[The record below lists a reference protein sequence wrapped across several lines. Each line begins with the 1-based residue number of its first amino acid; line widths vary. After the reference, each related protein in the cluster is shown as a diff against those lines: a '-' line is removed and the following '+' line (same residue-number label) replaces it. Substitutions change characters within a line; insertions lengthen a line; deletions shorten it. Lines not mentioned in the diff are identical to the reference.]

1 MQKKCVGQLAVD
13 SEKNQEIKKYMFLTI
28 WKFELWCM
36 VLVFNIFFQGDVE
49 CYYDAESQ
57 VIYLHLRSLSD
68 VHRVA
73 ALCQRLVSEKSSKV
87 GVADWY
93 RFYVK
98 YYIVCIFTLIILFK
112 ISCLTM

>member
-1 MQKKCVGQLAVD
+1 
-13 SEKNQEIKKYMFLTI
+13 MFWLYENLNCDV
-28 WKFELWCM
+28 WYWYS
-36 VLVFNIFFQGDVE
+36 IFFQGDVE

-93 RFYVK
+93 WFYVK

-112 ISCLTM
+112 ISSLTM

>member
-1 MQKKCVGQLAVD
+1 MYGIGIQ
-13 SEKNQEIKKYMFLTI
+13 
-28 WKFELWCM
+28 
-36 VLVFNIFFQGDVE
+36 FFQGDVE

-87 GVADWY
+87 GVTD
-93 RFYVK
+93 
-98 YYIVCIFTLIILFK
+98 
-112 ISCLTM
+112 